1 MIESSFDKIITTL
14 TVRLKDFL
22 NNDYTGSGVIYY
34 QDNFKDK
41 VYILTASHCLFTDGD
56 QFRNQ
61 RNEICIDLLKSNFS
75 LNFLSLLLPV
85 LVMSQM
91 KQCAKCSPIPM
102 P

>member
-22 NNDYTGSGVIYY
+22 NNDYIGSGVIYY

-61 RNEICIDLLKSNFS
+61 RNEICIDLLKPVRAELHSVPIPISNFWEITAPRTRS
-75 LNFLSLLLPV
+75 ST
-85 LVMSQM
+85 Q
-91 KQCAKCSPIPM
+91 
-102 P
+102 